1 VNKQVK
7 KAAGMQGHNK
17 WKAAQKFKILKKK
30 PWFY

>member
-1 VNKQVK
+1 MNRQVK

-17 WKAAQKFKILKKK
+17 WKAAQEHESLKK